1 VGSTNGFRLW
11 KGSDVRIEDTTVI
24 GWANVRIELIGW
36 ANARIELMGWA
47 NALIGGKSVVVVIAD
62 WV

>member
-11 KGSDVRIEDTTVI
+11 KGSD
-24 GWANVRIELIGW
+24 VRIELIGW